1 MCFCIN
7 GLPAIRGRKK
17 GFRMKKNPVFPVL
30 ITLFVLSAC
39 NGKPV
44 IGDRHNSGSAPAD
57 GATGAGIVGTMVA
70 KTLTAIPTIT
80 LVPSSTLVPTLI
92 PGIDWLQHSIELY
105 GLTLSLPS
113 DWRIQEINRRPAP
126 TNSYD
131 PITGHDCAD
140 YQISSPDNLS
150 ILTLQPICGFS
161 EGFPG
166 EYPAD
171 TIIIN
176 PMNGQAG
183 IGSFKDNTI
192 GRFFNGTEYS
202 YSHCY
207 LLTYEDLTGSHET
220 NVCTSPPVMA
230 YGYGE
235 GKDFVWVGINLKYA
249 GPGEQIANAFAI
261 VDKIVLSIA
270 KYSK

>member
-1 MCFCIN
+1 
-7 GLPAIRGRKK
+7 
-17 GFRMKKNPVFPVL
+17 MKRNPVFPVL

-44 IGDRHNSGSAPAD
+44 AGDRYNSGSAPAD
-57 GATGAGIVGTMVA
+57 GATGAVIVGTMVA

-80 LVPSSTLVPTLI
+80 LVSSSTVMPTRF

-105 GLTLSLPS
+105 GLTLSLPG
-113 DWRIQEINRRPAP
+113 DWQIQEINHRPEP
-126 TNSYD
+126 TNPYD

-150 ILTLQPICGFS
+150 VLTLQPTCGFS

-176 PMNGQAG
+176 PMNAQAG
-183 IGSFKDNTI
+183 IGSFDDNTI
-192 GRFFNGTEYS
+192 GHFLMARYILILIVMYF
-202 YSHCY
+202 
-207 LLTYEDLTGSHET
+207 LTR
-220 NVCTSPPVMA
+220 
-230 YGYGE
+230 
-235 GKDFVWVGINLKYA
+235 I
-249 GPGEQIANAFAI
+249 
-261 VDKIVLSIA
+261 
-270 KYSK
+270 